1 MDLICSFDK
10 TKNQHYFYRGKDC
23 VENFCKI
30 LKELG
35 TEIVIYE
42 EKEMIRLTDE
52 EIKSY
57 REQRMGGFCFN
68 KNKKKNLNFIIKTEI
83 IVITPKNLEELLIL
97 IAI

>member
-57 REQRMGGFCFN
+57 REQRNATYEWEGFVLI
-68 KNKKKNLNFIIKTEI
+68 KIKKTI
-83 IVITPKNLEELLIL
+83 
-97 IAI
+97 